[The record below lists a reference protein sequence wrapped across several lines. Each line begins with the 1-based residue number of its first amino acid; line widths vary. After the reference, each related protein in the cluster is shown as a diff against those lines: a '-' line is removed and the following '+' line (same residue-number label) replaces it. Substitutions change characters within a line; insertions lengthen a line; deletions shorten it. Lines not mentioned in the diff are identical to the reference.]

1 METLRRQMEKI
12 IKNQDI
18 FNKVLK
24 HLIESIE
31 HVEKKVD
38 TRFEKLDQENEALE
52 REKR

>member
-1 METLRRQMEKI
+1 MEKI

-18 FNKVLK
+18 FNKVLN
-24 HLIESIE
+24 HLIESIG

-38 TRFEKLDQENEALE
+38 TRFEKLDLENEALE